1 MRQRRDQR
9 GQELTELGITILL
22 MSVALG
28 VIQFGSAWMVLNM
41 VTHAA
46 RDGARVAASWVNRDG
61 CQGITNKQPII
72 DAVNA
77 RIATVTAARTNSVP
91 TPPTPV
97 AAYEGQDEGSRGGEP
112 EVNPQSDQRGQRCPD
127 INQREDGTCLAAV
140 PVYLPPS
147 YLRFLASP
155 PPLARDPASR

>member
-1 MRQRRDQR
+1 MRQRRNQR
-9 GQELTELGITILL
+9 GQELAELGITIVLL
-22 MSVALG
+22 LIVALG
-28 VIQFGSAWMVLNM
+28 VLQFGSAWMVLNM

-77 RIATVTAARTNSVP
+77 RIGTVTAARTNSVP

-97 AAYEGQDEGSRGGEP
+97 AAYEGQDEASRGGEP
-112 EVNPQSDQRGQRCPD
+112 EVNPQSDQRVAAFVPTSTKR
-127 INQREDGTCLAAV
+127 RMALAL
-140 PVYLPPS
+140 PQPLSYLPPS
-147 YLRFLASP
+147 YLRF
-155 PPLARDPASR
+155 SRVAPHL

>member
-1 MRQRRDQR
+1 
-9 GQELTELGITILL
+9 
-22 MSVALG
+22 
-28 VIQFGSAWMVLNM
+28 MVLNM
-41 VTHAA
+41 VRHAA

-127 INQREDGTCLAAV
+127 INQREDGTCLQMEDGTCLAAV
-140 PVYLPPS
+140 PVLLAPVLPAFFS
-147 YLRFLASP
+147 RRP